1 MNFGHCILEVNARY
15 LRQAEVAIGH
25 RFWRAF
31 RTPLG
36 WLPSRQKHS
45 ALRCPAVQLTPGP
58 QVAARSEFFMISA
71 DIRIETLRHRRYLR
85 VAHPIEEIEWTVE
98 GLVSGAMLWRRPSRQ
113 DMSQPSGV
121 QGLGPESWRASSPRC
136 RPAFRTLE
144 KPKSGGGP

>member
-1 MNFGHCILEVNARY
+1 VFARMRIQEPDVRCW
-15 LRQAEVAIGH
+15 RQAEVAIGH
-25 RFWRAF
+25 RFWRVF
-31 RTPLG
+31 RNPFG

-45 ALRCPAVQLTPGP
+45 DVLPSSSRRGP

-98 GLVSGAMLWRRPSRQ
+98 ALASGALLWRRPSRQ
-113 DMSQPSGV
+113 EVSQPSGV
-121 QGLGPESWRASSPRC
+121 QGLGRESWRASSPRR
-136 RPAFRTLE
+136 RPAFWTLD

>member
-1 MNFGHCILEVNARY
+1 MCFGSER
-15 LRQAEVAIGH
+15 VAALCAKQKLLSAT
-25 RFWRAF
+25 AF
-31 RTPLG
+31 GGPSEPLWVGCPRGKSTPHSDV
-36 WLPSRQKHS
+36 LPSSSR
-45 ALRCPAVQLTPGP
+45 RGP

-98 GLVSGAMLWRRPSRQ
+98 GLVSGAMLWRRPSRR